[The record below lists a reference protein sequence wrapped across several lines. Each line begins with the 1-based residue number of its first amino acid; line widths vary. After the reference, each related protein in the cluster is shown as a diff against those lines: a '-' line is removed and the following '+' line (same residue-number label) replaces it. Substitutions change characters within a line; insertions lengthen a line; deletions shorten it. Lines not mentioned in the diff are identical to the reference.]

1 MNASQS
7 MTVARRLTLGFGLI
21 VLVLIAMVTVTL
33 VGLSTINQQIY
44 EITQINA
51 LQGRL
56 ATKMVD
62 AAQEMRVQ
70 YRQMLL
76 DTDPVKDRESA
87 ARLTKAR
94 ESFLKAESEIKGL
107 FQKYAA
113 QMSANERELMNQLG
127 NQKAQAFASVD
138 KLLELDAQGKD
149 AEALTELNMVVSP
162 AMGKLNQI
170 LRDLA
175 DEEDRLNDKAGD
187 DASAQGT
194 SMRWQMIIG
203 ASIGIVLS
211 ILIALMVIRS
221 ILNTLGADP
230 AVVKDIVERVAQG
243 DFTVQIDLRPNDRTS
258 LLASLSSMVGQQR
271 EVLSE
276 IRLMS
281 SNLFSA
287 SEQLSSTAT
296 GLASGA
302 AQQAASVEETS
313 ASIEEMSATINQNTD
328 NAKVAD
334 GIASK
339 TAGGAND
346 TGKAVDNMVHAMKEI
361 AGRITMIDDIANKTD
376 LLAINAAIEAARAGE
391 HGKGFATVAVEV
403 RKLAER
409 SQVAAREI
417 GELAGRSVGIA
428 EKAGGQLTEMLP
440 GIDQTATL
448 VQEIAAGSRE
458 QATGIRQIN
467 QAMTQISSTMQ
478 NAAAS
483 SEELSATA
491 EEVSASASQLQNLL
505 EQFNLGGSKMRAG
518 AGKAQR
524 RNKMPVMEYAAS
536 DAEAMPEDEG
546 EPVDAKKFTRF

>member
-1 MNASQS
+1 MNTSQS
-7 MTVARRLTLGFGLI
+7 MTVARRLSLGFGLI
-21 VLVLIAMVTVTL
+21 IVILIVMVVVTL
-33 VGLSTINQQIY
+33 LGVSSINQQLY
-44 EITQINA
+44 EITQVNA
-51 LQGRL
+51 QEGRL
-56 ATKMVD
+56 ANKMNSQM
-62 AAQEMRVQ
+62 QEMRIQ
-70 YRQMLL
+70 YRQLVL
-76 DTDPVKDRESA
+76 ENDPAKKKEIVSNLAVTRE
-87 ARLTKAR
+87 K
-94 ESFLKAESEIKGL
+94 FLKAEEELKVL
-107 FQKYAA
+107 FQKYSG
-113 QMSANERELMNQLG
+113 MLSPGEREYLNQIG
-127 NQKAQAFASVD
+127 GAQAVAFAGID
-138 KLLELDAQGKD
+138 KVIALDAQDKE
-149 AEALTELNMVVSP
+149 AEALKEISSGITNAVN
-162 AMGKLNQI
+162 KI
-170 LRDLA
+170 LSDLVA
-175 DEEDRLNDKAGD
+175 EEDRLNDVAAQQ
-187 DASAQGT
+187 ASEHGAAL
-194 SMRWQMIIG
+194 RWQ
-203 ASIGIVLS
+203 VLIS
-211 ILIALMVIRS
+211 AFVGVALSLGVGVIVIRA

-230 AVVKDIVERVAQG
+230 GEVKTIVERVAQG
-243 DFTVQIDLRPNDRTS
+243 DFTVAIDLQPNDRSS
-258 LLASLSSMVGQQR
+258 LLASLSGMVTQQR
-271 EVLSE
+271 EVLTE
-276 IRLMS
+276 IRHMS

-296 GLASGA
+296 ELASGA

-313 ASIEEMSATINQNTD
+313 ASIEEMTATINQNTD

-339 TAGGAND
+339 TAGSASD

-417 GELAGRSVGIA
+417 GELAARSVSIA

-505 EQFNLGGSKMRAG
+505 EQFELGINERKGRAF
-518 AGKAQR
+518 AGKASGR
-524 RNKMPVMEYAAS
+524 APRGRSEALPSMAAGG
-536 DAEAMPEDEG
+536 DEG
-546 EPVDAKKFTRF
+546 DEAPIDTQKFTRF